1 MLTNSELSR
10 IKEQASNDDVIK
22 LVLEVER
29 LKQYIKDYSSTVTQ
43 KIDLI
48 ENQMTQLVAENTRLI
63 AIRNSAYV
71 ERDAC
76 LGLISQLAMESG
88 YTSGITTDNTIV
100 VELPSGQVSWVIEK
114 EEVHLFTHL
123 PVYSGTIE
131 EMTIEEKYRRVMNA
145 GIAHSVQQ

>member
-1 MLTNSELSR
+1 
-10 IKEQASNDDVIK
+10 
-22 LVLEVER
+22 
-29 LKQYIKDYSSTVTQ
+29 
-43 KIDLI
+43 
-48 ENQMTQLVAENTRLI
+48 MTQLVAENTRLI

-114 EEVHLFTHL
+114 EGVHLFTHL